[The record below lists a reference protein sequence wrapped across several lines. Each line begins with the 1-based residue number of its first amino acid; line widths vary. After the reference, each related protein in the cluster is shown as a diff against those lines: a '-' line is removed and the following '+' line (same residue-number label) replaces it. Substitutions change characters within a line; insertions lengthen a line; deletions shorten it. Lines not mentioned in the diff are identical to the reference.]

1 MSQSLD
7 RALVLLDELAS
18 GPRTLDQLAARFAV
32 HKSTVLRLLRTLES
46 HRFVQRNGVRYYRL
60 GTSLFELAFRALDE
74 RDVRR
79 SVEPALRALNAETGH
94 TVHLASYE
102 DGEVIY
108 IDKYES
114 RHNVRMFS
122 RIGRRAP
129 LHCTAVAKVLVAA
142 LPADRR
148 AAVAESISYERM
160 TPNTITTPDARTWR
174 SWRGWRRAGT
184 PSTTRSTRSTSTA
197 SPHPSG
203 TPAARWWRRC
213 RCRCRRW
220 CSTCDGLLRAGARPA
235 GRGRRGVRRVRFPER
250 EEQLMAKVAIHPEGT
265 KIPTVPLTH
274 GIRKGNILQVAG
286 QIAVDHTTNERVGDD
301 T

>member
-1 MSQSLD
+1 VSQSVD

-18 GPRTLDQLAARFAV
+18 GPRTLDQLAERLSV

-46 HRFVQRNGVRYYRL
+46 HRFVQRSGVRYYRL

-79 SVEPALRALNAETGH
+79 SVEPALRELNAETGH

-114 RHNVRMFS
+114 RHNVRMYS

-142 LPADRR
+142 MPPDRR
-148 AAVAESISYERM
+148 ETVAQSITYEKM
-160 TPNTITTPDARTWR
+160 TPNTITTPRAYLAELARVAERGYAVDDEEHEEHIHCVAAPIRDAR
-174 SWRGWRRAGT
+174 GEVV
-184 PSTTRSTRSTSTA
+184 
-197 SPHPSG
+197 
-203 TPAARWWRRC
+203 AAM
-213 RCRCRRW
+213 
-220 CSTCDGLLRAGARPA
+220 SLSVPQVLLDLDGLLRLVPTLLAAAARA
-235 GRGRRGVRRVRFPER
+235 SAECGFTER
-250 EEQLMAKVAIHPEGT
+250 S
-265 KIPTVPLTH
+265 
-274 GIRKGNILQVAG
+274 N
-286 QIAVDHTTNERVGDD
+286 
-301 T
+301 